1 MFVTRCA
8 RGAAGAQGP
17 ASVCPAGYSNV
28 AKSVSSS
35 VTSMRGKKFSSAFVG
50 RAVLNQ

>member
-8 RGAAGAQGP
+8 REAAGARGP
-17 ASVCPAGYSNV
+17 ASVCPVGHSNV

-35 VTSMRGKKFSSAFVG
+35 VTSMMGKKFSFAIVG
-50 RAVLNQ
+50 GAVLNQ